1 MSCSAAGGG
10 RGGGGARGGAA
21 NAVGPG
27 MYTAKLA
34 VNGQVFSKQ
43 VEVLDDRW
51 FKGR

>member
-1 MSCSAAGGG
+1 MGCSAAGGG
-10 RGGGGARGGAA
+10 RGGGGGGAA
-21 NAVGPG
+21 SAVGPG

-34 VNGQVFSKQ
+34 VNGQAFSKQ